1 MKIGRNEKCFC
12 GSNKKYKKCCLYK
25 TPRLNSSIETSKN
38 IDNKYENLF
47 KLSQDLRIMIEEIM
61 DKSFKVKDDKEVL
74 TAFFLGKAYKT
85 HGAILLLCKNG
96 YAQDAEMLART
107 IFDMHIT
114 LLYILQDKTSERLTR
129 YMSYDWFE
137 RKQSF
142 DYIKSKPKLLA
153 EAKAK
158 YKTEIDFDK
167 SLLEIETKGKEAHKK
182 YDFKGSWSDKNIR
195 DMSIEINKLDQ
206 YLTAYKGA
214 SKYIHTTARTMNTYM
229 KREPYGHTVI
239 VGQNSEGVDQAL
251 VLGFD
256 CLLGI
261 VASYID
267 IVDIEYVERLKVIS
281 DSFLNELHKF
291 NTK

>member
-167 SLLEIETKGKEAHKK
+167 SLLEIETKGKEAHK
-182 YDFKGSWSDKNIR
+182 
-195 DMSIEINKLDQ
+195 
-206 YLTAYKGA
+206 TYKGA